1 LTAPN
6 QTETWTLYVFGQ
18 ITEPNLNQPPS
29 YNVVTQNEQN
39 VQVTVT

>member
-18 ITEPNLNQPPS
+18 ITEPNLNSSPNN
-29 YNVVTQNEQN
+29 NVVTQDVKLLQI
-39 VQVTVT
+39 TVT